1 MQRHKSDQYVKQAV
15 DGDLRSRSAF
25 KLIELQEKHKI
36 IKPDSYV
43 IDLGSAPGGW
53 SVATAGLLRFPPVV
67 KKMDKSI
74 PIAEL
79 DPNSPIG
86 GILENEIIST
96 DITKSPITYGLL
108 CAIDLLPMD
117 KIQGDV
123 RFIQGD
129 FRTTEVQD
137 KIRLLGKSRGRKQ
150 ADVVLSD
157 MLQNMSGQHD
167 VDHYRSIELCTAALE
182 FCVES
187 LKPGGSFL
195 CKFLRGSD
203 DQELIVEAKLLFL
216 DVKIVKPKASRLES
230 TEMYLLARN
239 KRH

>member
-1 MQRHKSDQYVKQAV
+1 
-15 DGDLRSRSAF
+15 
-25 KLIELQEKHKI
+25 
-36 IKPDSYV
+36 
-43 IDLGSAPGGW
+43 
-53 SVATAGLLRFPPVV
+53 
-67 KKMDKSI
+67 MDKSI

-230 TEMYLLARN
+230 TEMYLLAEIKDIDTNREISEGLYCDDVSLLN
-239 KRH
+239 GKYASLAASSGVSSSTSPINEGCRG